1 MPIEYQFL
9 AVPRSWLDSHLASMT
24 LAELKV
30 TLAVMRLT
38 LGYQRLEYPI
48 DSVTLEHMTGLSP
61 SLVTLGIRCALDR
74 GVICIAQ
81 QSEPPVYAVNTAP
94 TSGKPIDYAEYLQ
107 SPHWQAVRNGA
118 LKRAG
123 FRCMACNSAE
133 QLEVHH
139 RTYTNLGHEV
149 DHDVIALC
157 AVCHG
162 KIHGEE

>member
-1 MPIEYQFL
+1 
-9 AVPRSWLDSHLASMT
+9 MT
-24 LAELKV
+24 LPELKV

-38 LGYQRLEYPI
+38 LGYQRTEHAI
-48 DSVTLEHMTGLSP
+48 DSGTLEHMTGLSP

-81 QSEPPVYAVNTAP
+81 QSDPPVYAVNTAP
-94 TSGKPIDYAEYLQ
+94 TQGNPIDYAEYLQ
-107 SPHWQAVRNGA
+107 SPHWQVVRNGA

-123 FRCMACNSAE
+123 YRCMACNSAE

-139 RTYTNLGHEV
+139 RTYANLGREAEQ
-149 DHDVIALC
+149 DVIALC

-162 KIHGEE
+162 KIHAEEE